1 MQLHQT
7 NLSNSTS
14 WAQVCPKM
22 DLGLEIQKTNVGI
35 RISIL
40 NIPCIPLLS
49 QNGQP

>member
-7 NLSNSTS
+7 NSSNFTS
-14 WAQVCPKM
+14 WAQVFPKM

-40 NIPCIPLLS
+40 NITCMPLLS